1 MKLQIGTPVLVVGPY
16 LHERA
21 EVIKAEKGVY
31 TLNNNL
37 QINRDYQVLSKSEF
51 KAEPWDEDRYNYLQA
66 KSLMVRYINNIKENY
81 TKLNEEDTVSLFNR
95 LSKINAKYFGEVC
108 KF

>member
-21 EVIKAEKGVY
+21 EVVKAEKGVY
-31 TLNNNL
+31 TLSNNL
-37 QINRDYQVLSKSEF
+37 QIDRDYKMLSKSEF
-51 KAEPWDEDRYNYLQA
+51 KAEPWDESKYDYLQA
-66 KSLMVRYINNIKENY
+66 KSLMVRHLNNIRENY
-81 TKLNEEDTVSLFNR
+81 SKLNEEDTVAVFNK
-95 LSKINAKYFGEVC
+95 LKKLNTKYFGEVC